1 MIQTENLLGI
11 SVIVPTYNRSR
22 LLDFTLHSLAI
33 QNLPKSCFEVL
44 VVDDGSSDNTREVVE
59 NYQNHLNIRY
69 YFQEDKGYRP
79 GSARNIG
86 IMNASSNLCMLVDS
100 GVLLGSDCV
109 GSHLRFHTETGQNV
123 ALLGYVYGL
132 YDDTYS
138 RNQLEKMIDPYL
150 PTESIAK
157 LKADKISP
165 DIREKQYQKYNDTI
179 FDLPAP
185 WVMFLSCNV
194 SVNRDRLIEVGM
206 FDEKFDGRWG
216 CEDNDL
222 GFRLHKHGTKIMLC
236 RDAEAVHFPHDGDT
250 AAKVQQGYNNCIYF
264 NSKHQT
270 EETNLFLKH
279 YKEIAISESID
290 INEIILSGLAFS

>member
-1 MIQTENLLGI
+1 MTKTKNQLGI
-11 SVIVPTYNRSR
+11 SVIVPTYNRSQ
-22 LLDFTLHSLAI
+22 LLDFTLHSLTL
-33 QNLPKSCFEVL
+33 QNLPKSRFEVL

-59 NYQNHLNIRY
+59 SYRKFLNIHY

-86 IMNASSNLCMLVDS
+86 IVNASSNLCLLVDS
-100 GVLLGSDCV
+100 GVLLSSDCV
-109 GSHLRFHTETGQNV
+109 GAHLRFHTEKEQDV
-123 ALLGYVYGL
+123 AALGYVYGL
-132 YDDTYS
+132 YDDTCS
-138 RNQLEKMIDPYL
+138 KDFLKTMIDPYL
-150 PTESIAK
+150 PSESIYK
-157 LKADKISP
+157 LRTDKLSL

-179 FDLPAP
+179 FELPAP

-194 SVNRDRLIEVGM
+194 SVNRDRLLEAGL

-222 GFRLHKHGTKIMLC
+222 GFRLHRNGVKIMLC

-250 AAKVQQGYNNCIYF
+250 AAKVQQGYSNCVYF
-264 NSKHQT
+264 NSKYQT

-279 YKEIAISESID
+279 YKEIAISESVD
-290 INEIILSGLAFS
+290 INEMILSGLAFS